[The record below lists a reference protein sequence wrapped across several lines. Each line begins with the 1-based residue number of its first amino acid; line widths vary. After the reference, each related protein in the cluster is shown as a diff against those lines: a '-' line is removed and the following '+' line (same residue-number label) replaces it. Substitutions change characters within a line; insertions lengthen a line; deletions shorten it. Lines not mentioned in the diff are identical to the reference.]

1 MFKSQKISLCFMAA
15 LSAMVFWAC
24 KEEEPNPRTVAQ
36 EQPAEAPEAS
46 DAHSRIK
53 AKVRKV
59 LGETD
64 LQRKGSDKWSKLRY
78 GQNVVERDRIRTGAE
93 SEAVMT
99 VSDGSSLWISELSD
113 VTLDVEIFDSLSRQV
128 SVHIE
133 NGSVMFDVQKQPQ
146 GQTFK
151 FNTKTATAAIRGTAG
166 FVGDYNGQMVASLK
180 EGRVSVSDASGTTED
195 IVENQTLI
203 VNKNGNIKKLK
214 LKSSGTRALVKTIA
228 ELNAKDKEA
237 APETIEKTLV
247 DFDND
252 YSARKDAFEKKL
264 SFRANALPDTVL
276 LPSVTLQAR
285 VNPGVVVT
293 VLGESDTVGENGI
306 YQRTV
311 DWADDAYGPK
321 RFLVSCS
328 EGDVEIPCFMW
339 TTVYAAPS
347 APAKEEPVADTAAVE
362 EPATDKEQ
370 QEKAKIKET
379 ADKARAAVKEDAKA
393 KEQAKAADKPKTE
406 EKTVTKN
413 LNVSLKISGG
423 KSEKKHLDLPANEYN
438 TKLKF
443 SLGGMTDA
451 DLDEIAGITVKHKG
465 EVVQSFSTASGL
477 TYEVPVSIDLNTIAK
492 FDIEVSLKNGKKV
505 RATKTYEVFCHR
517 RNHMGKAR
525 NCVQLDKVDG
535 GGCDDSHEEEYQY
548 VKDNGIL
555 KED

>member
-1 MFKSQKISLCFMAA
+1 MFKSQKFSLYFMAA

-24 KEEEPNPRTVAQ
+24 KEEPNPRTVAQ

-64 LQRKGSDKWSKLRY
+64 LQRKGSEKWSKLRY
-78 GQNVVERDRIRTGAE
+78 GQNVVEQDRIRTGAE

-203 VNKNGNIKKLK
+203 VNKSGNIKKLK

-228 ELNAKDKEA
+228 ELHAKDKEA

-379 ADKARAAVKEDAKA
+379 ADKARAAVKEDTKA

-423 KSEKKHLDLPANEYN
+423 KSERKHLDLPANEYN
-438 TKLKF
+438 PKLKF
-443 SLGGMTDA
+443 SLGGMTEA
-451 DLDEIAGITVKHKG
+451 DLGEIAGITVKHKG

>member
-1 MFKSQKISLCFMAA
+1 MFKSQKLSLCFMAA
-15 LSAMVFWAC
+15 LSAMVFWGC
-24 KEEEPNPRTVAQ
+24 KEEPNPRTVAQ
-36 EQPAEAPEAS
+36 DQPAEASEAS
-46 DAHSRIK
+46 EVHSKIK

-64 LQRKGSDKWSKLRY
+64 LQRKGSDKWSKLHY

-146 GQTFK
+146 GQTFN
-151 FNTKTATAAIRGTAG
+151 FRTKTATAAIRGTAG
-166 FVGDYNGQMVASLK
+166 FVGDYNGHMVASLK
-180 EGRVSVSDASGTTED
+180 EGRVSVSDASGTIED

-203 VNKNGNIKKLK
+203 VNKNGNVKKLK
-214 LKSSGTRALVKTIA
+214 LRSSGTRALVKTIA

-252 YSARKDAFEKKL
+252 YSVRKDAFEKKL
-264 SFRANALPDTVL
+264 NFRANALPDTVL

-347 APAKEEPVADTAAVE
+347 APAKEEPVADTAAAE
-362 EPATDKEQ
+362 EAPTDKEQ
-370 QEKAKIKET
+370 QEKAKIKEA
-379 ADKARAAVKEDAKA
+379 ADKARAAVKEDTKA

-423 KSEKKHLDLPANEYN
+423 KSERKHLDLPANEYKTN
-438 TKLKF
+438 LKF

-505 RATKTYEVFCHR
+505 RATKTYEVFCFR
-517 RNHMGKAR
+517 RNHMNKAR
-525 NCVQLDKVDG
+525 NCVQYDKVDG
-535 GGCDDSHEEEYQY
+535 GGCDESHEEEYQY

>member
-1 MFKSQKISLCFMAA
+1 MFKSQKFSLCFMAA

-24 KEEEPNPRTVAQ
+24 KEEPNPRTVAQ

-64 LQRKGSDKWSKLRY
+64 LQRKGSEKWSKLRY
-78 GQNVVERDRIRTGAE
+78 GQNVVEQDRIRTGAE

-146 GQTFK
+146 GQTFR

-203 VNKNGNIKKLK
+203 VNKSGNIKKLK

-228 ELNAKDKEA
+228 ELHAKDKEA

-321 RFLVSCS
+321 RFLVSCG
-328 EGDVEIPCFMW
+328 EGDIEIPCFMW

-347 APAKEEPVADTAAVE
+347 APAKEEPVADTAAAE
-362 EPATDKEQ
+362 EAPTDKEQ
-370 QEKAKIKET
+370 QEKAKIKEA
-379 ADKARAAVKEDAKA
+379 ADKARAAVKEDTKA

-423 KSEKKHLDLPANEYN
+423 KSERKHLDLPANEYN

-443 SLGGMTDA
+443 SLGGMTEA
-451 DLDEIAGITVKHKG
+451 DLGEIAGITVKHKG

>member
-1 MFKSQKISLCFMAA
+1 MFKSQKLSLCFMAA
-15 LSAMVFWAC
+15 LSATVFWGC
-24 KEEEPNPRTVAQ
+24 KEEPNPRTVAQ
-36 EQPAEAPEAS
+36 DQPAEASEAS
-46 DAHSRIK
+46 EAHSKIK

-64 LQRKGSDKWSKLRY
+64 LQRKGSDKWSKLHY

-146 GQTFK
+146 GQTFN
-151 FNTKTATAAIRGTAG
+151 FRTKTATAAIRGTAG
-166 FVGDYNGQMVASLK
+166 FVGDYNGHMVASLK
-180 EGRVSVSDASGTTED
+180 EGRVSVSDASGTIED

-203 VNKNGNIKKLK
+203 VNKNGNVKKLK
-214 LKSSGTRALVKTIA
+214 LRSSGTRALVKTIA

-252 YSARKDAFEKKL
+252 YSVRKDAFEKKL

-347 APAKEEPVADTAAVE
+347 APAKEEPVADTAAAE
-362 EPATDKEQ
+362 EAPTDKEQ
-370 QEKAKIKET
+370 QKKAKIKEA
-379 ADKARAAVKEDAKA
+379 ADKARAAVKEDTKA

-423 KSEKKHLDLPANEYN
+423 KSERKHLDLPANEYN
-438 TKLKF
+438 TNLKF

-505 RATKTYEVFCHR
+505 RATKTYEVFCFR
-517 RNHMGKAR
+517 RNHMNKAR
-525 NCVQLDKVDG
+525 NCVQYDKVDG
-535 GGCDDSHEEEYQY
+535 GGCDESHEEEYQY